1 MWICQGLH
9 RTRGVHIDH
18 VEERGARLNE
28 LVIDVI
34 VDCFLEIVWDLFI
47 ALKLNHHFVF
57 RTFFFNQLQ
66 MSFQRF
72 AKDVNPSDIR
82 SLISSDEMHSQAMV
96 TNRWVFF
103 CPTKIRRCRNYFY
116 YFSVMENTS

>member
-1 MWICQGLH
+1 MRSIYSPE
-9 RTRGVHIDH
+9 
-18 VEERGARLNE
+18 VEPSVYLP
-28 LVIDVI
+28 
-34 VDCFLEIVWDLFI
+34 
-47 ALKLNHHFVF
+47 H
-57 RTFFFNQLQ
+57 FFFNQLQ

-103 CPTKIRRCRNYFY
+103 ALPRFVVAVTISTILVSWRILPKDLWGCLKIGLRPLFCGKIF
-116 YFSVMENTS
+116 